1 MRDFFNNPRRY
12 PVLHL
17 PADTYQPTPT
27 TKPTPAP
34 GPSYAPGNPA
44 YHALATLAANAMRE
58 ALSPPPFGSE
68 QIAADRLAHAH
79 YMRGLALAAYTS

>member
-1 MRDFFNNPRRY
+1 MPNFFDNAKRY
-12 PVLHL
+12 PCTHL
-17 PADTYQPTPT
+17 AADNYQPTPS

-58 ALSPPPFGSE
+58 ALSPPPFGDTSITE
-68 QIAADRLAHAH
+68 RRLAHAH
-79 YMRGLALAAYTS
+79 YMRGLALAAL